1 MANHY
6 GNHKCH
12 LEKYITIVFIL
23 PSRWQDDAE
32 SLGIET
38 ASCLFHK
45 GTEWFFKNKNTEQLT
60 LTTRKNDSTNPLQCS
75 SLSPCCLKQRRSA
88 KTTTRTTNKI
98 DAGTADDK
106 NSVDKFRRGKSRRAT
121 KFSCCG
127 SFRSVEK
134 LTSWWWSTMTF
145 WVDVSLE
152 DSKFLFGQ
160 SRLI

>member
-12 LEKYITIVFIL
+12 LEKYIPIVFIL

-88 KTTTRTTNKI
+88 KTTTRTTK
-98 DAGTADDK
+98 
-106 NSVDKFRRGKSRRAT
+106 SWRRGGGRQWRFESTFHWKIQNFYSG
-121 KFSCCG
+121 SQG
-127 SFRSVEK
+127 SFRRQTVCCGICIRQYIFFLLEIERASQQRK
-134 LTSWWWSTMTF
+134 FTSWEKT
-145 WVDVSLE
+145 
-152 DSKFLFGQ
+152 
-160 SRLI
+160 